1 MRATIL
7 AMTVTLGG
15 CASGNITLNDKS
27 TSGKELSQP
36 DHRRIVADSIATL
49 FEKNKDINFGVVEIS
64 DVRQVTASLVAKPLG
79 GPTWLTCL
87 KLDAHGKAQHY
98 AIFIQD
104 DKVVD
109 SRLGVLADQCHKQT
123 YTPFQISRN

>member
-7 AMTVTLGG
+7 AIVVTLGG
-15 CASGNITLNDKS
+15 CTSGDIILNDTP
-27 TSGKELSQP
+27 TSELSQP
-36 DHRRIVADSIATL
+36 NHRRIVADSIATL

-64 DVRQVTASLVAKPLG
+64 DVRQVSAPLAANPLG

-87 KLDAHGKAQHY
+87 KFDAHGNAQHY

-104 DKVVD
+104 DKVID
-109 SRLGVLADQCHKQT
+109 SRIGVLADQCHKKT
-123 YTPFQISRN
+123 YTAFQTP